1 MNQRRYGLMFL
12 TLWLVGA
19 VCSDS
24 LPRTEAGF
32 RIPTTHPEFTF
43 PRDHG
48 SHPEFLIEWWYIT
61 GHLRNADNQRYGF
74 QATFFRYAM
83 TPYGPE
89 TFAPFGT
96 NQLFMAH
103 MALSDIDGNQFYH
116 EERLN
121 RDGWDA
127 KADTDDLDLRNGNW
141 TLRRTDGET
150 MELRAGIRADI
161 EFEFQLQPLQ
171 PKVFFGK
178 DSVSR
183 KGADPSACSWYITF
197 PRLGVSGT
205 LRQDGKNIPVTGEAW
220 MDHEISSS
228 QLGHE
233 QVGWDWLSVRMAD
246 ESELMVY
253 ILRDVAGNPDPH
265 STLVWIDPAGQLHA
279 VGSDQFEWSESG
291 SWTSPD
297 TGATYPIDV
306 RLKGVRPDGSPFD
319 FAVKPLMRNQ
329 ELVGELGGI
338 SYWEGA
344 CDIYEN
350 DQPVGEAYMELTG
363 YSESLEDNL

>member
-1 MNQRRYGLMFL
+1 MKPLRYGLIGI
-12 TLWLVGA
+12 TLCLVVPIFA
-19 VCSDS
+19 ESF
-24 LPRTEAGF
+24 PRTDEGF
-32 RIPTTHPEFTF
+32 RIPTIHPDFEF

-48 SHPEFLIEWWYIT
+48 SHPDFRIEWWYIT
-61 GHLRNADNQRYGF
+61 GHLRNPENQRYGF

-83 TPYGPE
+83 TPYAGE
-89 TFAPFGT
+89 ATSSFGT
-96 NQLFMAH
+96 NQLYMAH
-103 MALSDIDGNQFYH
+103 MALTDVDGKQFYH

-127 KADTDDLDLRNGNW
+127 KAETDDLDLRNGNW
-141 TLRRTDGET
+141 TLRRTEGER
-150 MELRAGIRADI
+150 MEISAGIRADVG
-161 EFEFQLQPLQ
+161 FELELDPLQ

-178 DSVSR
+178 DGVSR

-197 PRLGVSGT
+197 PRLAVSGT
-205 LRQDGKNIPVTGEAW
+205 LRQNGETIPVKGEAW

-233 QVGWDWLSVRMAD
+233 QVGWDWLSVRLAD

-253 ILRDVAGNPDPH
+253 ILRDAAGNPDPN
-265 STLVWIDPAGQLHA
+265 STLVWIDPEGQLHA
-279 VGSDQFEWSESG
+279 VGPDQFTWSETG

-306 RLKGVRPDGSPFD
+306 VLKGTRPDGNPFS
-319 FAVKPLMRNQ
+319 FSVRPLMRQQ

-350 DQPVGEAYMELTG
+350 NTAIGEAYMELTG
-363 YSESLEDNL
+363 YSESLEENL